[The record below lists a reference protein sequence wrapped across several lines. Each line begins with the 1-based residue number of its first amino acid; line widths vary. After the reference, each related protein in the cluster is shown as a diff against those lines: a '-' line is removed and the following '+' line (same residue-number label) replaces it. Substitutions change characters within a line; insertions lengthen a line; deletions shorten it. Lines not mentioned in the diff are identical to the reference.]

1 MMSLLHFWTFNVS
14 VALLSMQGQKALR
27 FNQKYLNLCSDE
39 ERRSYRLETTCGW
52 AINETNHFGVNYTF
66 NSKFWDINF
75 EINTKKLPFFNI
87 LWQKWTSRHDQ
98 MKIGPKNDSNTLLW
112 TGNCCFIMS
121 IIINSICFNCIPV
134 LHISVLEKKKETTCW
149 QKCTCNA
156 SPTDPQTS
164 IVNALRSTHFF
175 VFLQKNCPTTSPEFY
190 IAATHQ
196 PRAINLCASF
206 IKAFINGTWKP
217 HDLFANKCCAS

>member
-1 MMSLLHFWTFNVS
+1 MTFFQYFVAEMDFETYMIKWKS
-14 VALLSMQGQKALR
+14 VQR
-27 FNQKYLNLCSDE
+27 
-39 ERRSYRLETTCGW
+39 
-52 AINETNHFGVNYTF
+52 
-66 NSKFWDINF
+66 
-75 EINTKKLPFFNI
+75 
-87 LWQKWTSRHDQ
+87 
-98 MKIGPKNDSNTLLW
+98 NDSNTLLW

-134 LHISVLEKKKETTCW
+134 LHISVLEKKKE
-149 QKCTCNA
+149 QHVDRNA
-156 SPTDPQTS
+156 LAMLDPQTS
-164 IVNALRSTHFF
+164 IVNALPSTHLF

-206 IKAFINGTWKP
+206 IKAFINVTWKP